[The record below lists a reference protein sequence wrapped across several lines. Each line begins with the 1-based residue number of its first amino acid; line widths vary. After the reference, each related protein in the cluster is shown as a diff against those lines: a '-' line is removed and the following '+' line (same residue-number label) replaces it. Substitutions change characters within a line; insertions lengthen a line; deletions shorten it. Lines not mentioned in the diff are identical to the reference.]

1 MNRSRSTHGAESM
14 GFNTANNTDTANNA
28 NTDTDTAN
36 NTDTDAKQRQMLDIR
51 DNLCYNVFVGGRS
64 A

>member
-1 MNRSRSTHGAESM
+1 M
-14 GFNTANNTDTANNA
+14 GFNTANNANTNT
-28 NTDTDTAN
+28 NTDTDTD
-36 NTDTDAKQRQMLDIR
+36 TDTDAKQRQMLDIR

>member
-1 MNRSRSTHGAESM
+1 M
-14 GFNTANNTDTANNA
+14 GFNNANTDTANNA
-28 NTDTDTAN
+28 NTN
-36 NTDTDAKQRQMLDIR
+36 TDAKQRQMLDIR

>member
-1 MNRSRSTHGAESM
+1 M
-14 GFNTANNTDTANNA
+14 GFNTANT
-28 NTDTDTAN
+28 NTDTD
-36 NTDTDAKQRQMLDIR
+36 TDTDAKQRQMLDIR

>member
-1 MNRSRSTHGAESM
+1 M
-14 GFNTANNTDTANNA
+14 GFNN
-28 NTDTDTAN
+28 AN
-36 NTDTDAKQRQMLDIR
+36 NTDTDNANTDAKQRETLDIR

>member
-1 MNRSRSTHGAESM
+1 M
-14 GFNTANNTDTANNA
+14 GFNTANT
-28 NTDTDTAN
+28 NTDTDTD
-36 NTDTDAKQRQMLDIR
+36 TDTDAKQRQMLDIR

>member
-1 MNRSRSTHGAESM
+1 M
-14 GFNTANNTDTANNA
+14 GFNNANTDTANNA
-28 NTDTDTAN
+28 NTDNAN

>member
-1 MNRSRSTHGAESM
+1 M
-14 GFNTANNTDTANNA
+14 GFNTANNANTDTANNA
-28 NTDTDTAN
+28 NTN
-36 NTDTDAKQRQMLDIR
+36 TDAKQRQMLDIR

>member
-1 MNRSRSTHGAESM
+1 M
-14 GFNTANNTDTANNA
+14 GFNTANNANTDTANNA
-28 NTDTDTAN
+28 NTDTDENNTAT

>member
-1 MNRSRSTHGAESM
+1 M
-14 GFNTANNTDTANNA
+14 GFNTANNTDT
-28 NTDTDTAN
+28 D
-36 NTDTDAKQRQMLDIR
+36 TDTDAKQRQMLDIR

>member
-1 MNRSRSTHGAESM
+1 M
-14 GFNTANNTDTANNA
+14 GFNNANTDTANNA
-28 NTDTDTAN
+28 NTD
-36 NTDTDAKQRQMLDIR
+36 TDTDAKQRQMLDIR